1 MKFYNLIRKCFA
13 FCCHQPLQTVESSFK
28 VPGPDLRRKLIMR
41 LNLMIVFLIVGF
53 IQVSAGGFAQRITLH
68 QRKISLENVLRE
80 FGKQSGYNFIYD
92 SKILE
97 NTRPVSVKLNNADL
111 QDALSEILAGTGFS
125 YQIKGATIVLRPE
138 EKTLFDKVAETLDL
152 PGNIRG
158 KVTDQ
163 DGMPLI
169 GAVVKKKGVSG
180 GAATNAQG
188 EFFLPGVNQGDVLV
202 VSYVGFESREI
213 IVASFAPLNIKL
225 SQDSKDLGEV
235 VVTGLGIKRDKRAL
249 GYAVSSISASDLADL
264 GSPVNALTALY
275 GQVPG
280 LRINSTAMGPT
291 GGINVNIRNAVSFSE
306 SSNVR
311 PLFVIDG
318 IPMLDWQTDIN
329 RNPGNGLND
338 LNMDDIE
345 SFEVLRGAKASLLYG
360 SQGAN
365 GVILITSKSGR
376 KRPGFG
382 IDVNLGTQTIEPWVQ
397 QEFQNEFGTGIP
409 VTWGAS
415 VTSAKDNEGFY
426 VRNGQQ
432 AYTPASVYYNFGP
445 RFDGRDL
452 LWYDNEIRPYV
463 AQPDNVNNLFKTGS
477 TSKANISLSGG
488 GTIGGFRVAYTHE
501 DYQGVFEGYR
511 VKNDKIAFNGN
522 MDVTDRVRLQLAS
535 SYSRSF
541 NHNAPTPIAEMVN
554 NGLPRNLDTRLL
566 KTQVLD
572 PETSYS
578 FWKMEN
584 RGTQMSPGGHVVRL
598 SEGYFFSQWQDTH
611 DKKRDHFLNSLN
623 LNIKLNKYLNLDAI
637 GGFDWILGEDKDNEV
652 LRAPLSATSSGG
664 RNALGSSSSVRWNA
678 QAMLRYE
685 RHLKNPD
692 FHFSGFA
699 GGTYQSS
706 SDRSITR
713 STSGGFIIRDW
724 PSLENSKNAI
734 KNSSSD
740 LGQDRLYGV
749 FASAQL
755 GYKDYLFVDFQARND
770 WSSMLPSKNNS
781 YFYPGTSVS
790 WVFSESIN
798 KPSWLSL
805 GKLRASWADV
815 GRPGSRYF
823 ANDVYSIGAYGATT
837 IYSAP
842 ALIPP
847 ADLKP
852 ERKREFELGLDS
864 RYFNDRL
871 ALEFSFFSSSTYN
884 QIMALSIP
892 SSSGYSN
899 LGINAGNIST
909 KGYELLLKGTP
920 IKSKSLSWELVF
932 NGSASTPKVKK
943 LAKGVTTQNLWGGQ
957 GARIIAAEGR
967 PYGEINLYP
976 FATDENGNRLV
987 NSYGFYYQDKSQE
1000 KTVGNI
1006 VPDFTGGFN
1015 TNISYKGFNL
1025 GINLDASFGSTLIS
1039 MTNMYMVGN
1048 GTGKNTVFGRD
1059 EASGGLP
1066 YYVNKA
1072 NQYIGLDSH
1081 TAEVPGDSQYA
1092 YILHDGVILPGV
1104 KADGTPNDQII
1115 SASNKYAYY
1124 FQAQSDLQEDV
1135 VYKND
1140 YIKVR
1145 DITFSYSFP
1154 RKLISKMKFERLMLT
1169 AFANGIGFL
1178 YKTMPNVDP
1187 ESFNGTNVYFENNA
1201 FPSARSYGMS
1211 IRATF

>member
-1 MKFYNLIRKCFA
+1 
-13 FCCHQPLQTVESSFK
+13 
-28 VPGPDLRRKLIMR
+28 MR

-338 LNMDDIE
+338 LNLDDIE
-345 SFEVLRGAKASLLYG
+345 SLEVLRGAKASLLYG

-365 GVILITSKSGR
+365 GVILITSKTGR

-397 QEFQNEFGTGIP
+397 QEFQNEFGTGLPIA
-409 VTWGAS
+409 WGDYSTARDS
-415 VTSAKDNEGFY
+415 EGFF
-426 VRNGQQ
+426 VRDGKQS
-432 AYTPASVYYNFGP
+432 YTPASTYYNFGP
-445 RFDGRDL
+445 RFDGRDI
-452 LWYDNEIRPYV
+452 LWYDNEMRPYV
-463 AQPDNVNNLFKTGS
+463 AQPDNVRELFKNGS

-488 GTIGGFRVAYTHE
+488 GNLGGFRVAYTHE
-501 DYQGVFEGYR
+501 DYRGIFEGYK

-522 MDVTDRVRLQLAS
+522 MDITDRVRLQVVS

-541 NHNAPTPIAEMVN
+541 SHNAPTPVNEMVA
-554 NGLPRNLDTRLL
+554 NGIPRNLDTRLL
-566 KTQVLD
+566 RTQVLD
-572 PETSYS
+572 PETAYS
-578 FWKMEN
+578 FWRMEN
-584 RGTQMSPGGHVVRL
+584 RANVMSPGSHVTRV
-598 SEGYFFSQWQDTH
+598 SDNYFFSQWRDTF
-611 DKKRDHFLNSLN
+611 DTKRDHFLNSLN
-623 LNIKLNKYLNLDAI
+623 LNIKLSKYLSLDGI
-637 GGFDWILGEDKDNEV
+637 GGFDWILTNVNKNEV
-652 LRAPLSATSSGG
+652 LRSPITANGSAGMNSLS
-664 RNALGSSSSVRWNA
+664 NASAVRWNA
-678 QAMLRYE
+678 RTMLRYE

-692 FHFSGFA
+692 FYFSGFA
-699 GGTYQSS
+699 GGEYQSS
-706 SDRSITR
+706 SDRTLTR
-713 STSGGFIIRDW
+713 STNGGFIIRDW
-724 PSLENSKNAI
+724 PSLENSKNPL
-734 KNSSSD
+734 KNSSSN
-740 LGQDRLYGV
+740 LGQDRLYGI

-790 WVFSESIN
+790 WVFSEALP
-798 KPSWLSL
+798 KPAWLSL

-823 ANDVYSIGAYGATT
+823 ANEIYSIGAYGNTT
-837 IYSAP
+837 IYNAP
-842 ALIPP
+842 SLIPP
-847 ADLKP
+847 IDLKP
-852 ERKREFELGLDS
+852 ERKREFEVGLDT
-864 RYFNDRL
+864 RYFKDRFG
-871 ALEFSFFSSSTYN
+871 LEFSFFSSNTYN

-892 SSSGYSN
+892 SSSGYSAV
-899 LGINAGNIST
+899 GINAGNIST
-909 KGYELLLKGTP
+909 KGYELMLKGTP
-920 IKSKSLSWELVF
+920 VKSKSFAWELTL

-943 LAKGVTTQNLWGGQ
+943 LAKGITTQNLWGGQ
-957 GARIIAAEGR
+957 GARIVAAEGR
-967 PYGEINLYP
+967 PFGEINLYP
-976 FATDENGNRLV
+976 YATDENGNRLV
-987 NSYGFYYQDKSQE
+987 TSYGFYYQDKSRE
-1000 KTVGNI
+1000 KTVGNVI
-1006 VPDFTGGFN
+1006 PDFIGGFN
-1015 TNISYKGFNL
+1015 TNVSYKGFNL

-1039 MTNMYMVGN
+1039 MTNLFMIGN

-1066 YYVNKA
+1066 YYINTA
-1072 NQYIGLDSH
+1072 GERIRLDSH
-1081 TAEVPGDSQYA
+1081 SAAVPNDSKYT
-1092 YILHDGVILPGV
+1092 YILHDGVLLPGM
-1104 KADGTPNDQII
+1104 KSDGTPNDQVI
-1115 SASNKYAYY
+1115 SASEKYAY
-1124 FQAQSDLQEDV
+1124 FNQPQSDLQEDV
-1135 VYKND
+1135 VFKND
-1140 YIKVR
+1140 YIKIR
-1145 DITFSYSFP
+1145 DITLSYSLP
-1154 RKLISKMKFERLMLT
+1154 RSLTSKMKFERLTLT

-1187 ESFNGTNVYFENNA
+1187 ESFNGTNVYYENNA